1 MTAFLV
7 AAVCVL
13 GVVTLLDLF
22 LSLAIIKRL
31 RRPAAHH
38 GPKYVVETL
47 PAGTPMPTLN
57 LDAADGSMVDFAA
70 PSSNG
75 RTLLAFLAAHCGPCH
90 EQLPRLRQIV
100 DEMKA
105 RGDRAIVV
113 VLTFSGKAPDFVT
126 AFDGLAPVVL
136 QGDEERVSRPFEVSG
151 YPTYVA
157 FDAGR
162 RTIAAATVDDLVGAG
177 V

>member
-13 GVVTLLDLF
+13 GIVTLIDLF

-31 RRPAAHH
+31 RRPAPHRA
-38 GPKYVVETL
+38 PRYAVDAL
-47 PAGTPMPTLN
+47 PAGTPMPALSFDTV
-57 LDAADGSMVDFAA
+57 DGAVVDFAA
-70 PSSNG
+70 PGENG

-90 EQLPRLRQIV
+90 EQLPRLREIV
-100 DEMKA
+100 DDMTA

-113 VLTFSGKAPDFVT
+113 VLTFTGRAPDFVT

-136 QGDEERVSRPFEVSG
+136 QGEEERVSRPFDISG
-151 YPTYVA
+151 YPTYVT
-157 FDAGR
+157 FESGR
-162 RTIAAATVDDLVGAG
+162 RAIAVAAVDDLLG
-177 V
+177 VAV